1 MSPKTDSPVTCSQ
14 CGTATA
20 GTSADGWLFCARCG
34 APLSPS
40 SCSNCGA
47 EIAADARFCHKCG
60 APAGAAAAAGATPQR
75 DKSNVVPWAIA
86 AVAFVALF
94 AMLAGKGFNRSQGS
108 TLDAPQNALP
118 QAGLDFDPNAQAPV
132 RASTDISQLSAQER
146 ADRLFN
152 RVMQLHTEGKA
163 DSVRF
168 FAPMAISAY
177 QMIGQ
182 LNTDQRYDMGR
193 IAEVAGAL
201 PLARAQADSILR
213 EQPSHLLG
221 LVLAA
226 RVATLDKDAARLRQV
241 ESRLLA
247 VERAELA
254 RALPEYQRHEADIM
268 SALAQARRGS
278 R

>member
-1 MSPKTDSPVTCSQ
+1 MPLKTDSPITCSQ
-14 CGTATA
+14 CGTPAVGTPA
-20 GTSADGWLFCARCG
+20 GGWLFCACCG
-34 APLSPS
+34 ASLAPS
-40 SCSNCGA
+40 RCASCA
-47 EIAADARFCHKCG
+47 ADIAAGAKFCHKCG
-60 APAGAAAAAGATPQR
+60 APTGAGAAVGVAPPRPTTAIL
-75 DKSNVVPWAIA
+75 PWAVT
-86 AVAFVALF
+86 AVAFVALI
-94 AMLAGKGFNRSQGS
+94 ALLAGRGFNRQRSG
-108 TLDAPQNALP
+108 TPDAPQNALP
-118 QAGLDFDPNAQAPV
+118 QAGLEFDPAQTPV
-132 RASTDISQLSAQER
+132 RASTDITQLSAEER
-146 ADRLFN
+146 ANRLFN
-152 RVMQLHTEGKA
+152 RVMQLSTEGKT

-182 LNTDQRYDMGR
+182 LNADQRYDMGR
-193 IAEVAGAL
+193 IAEVSGAL

-226 RVATLDKDAARLRQV
+226 RVAMLERDGPALRQA
-241 ESRLLA
+241 ESRLLS